1 MIFDKVDGTFNEVV
15 FFSTSLKT
23 FNEVVFFSTSLKFQN
38 DMWRPLTHFKA
49 TKAKKVPLTGF
60 EPAIFWTGRYQRPR
74 PLSQLVS

>member
-49 TKAKKVPLTGF
+49 TKAKKSASDRIRTCDLLDRQVPA
-60 EPAIFWTGRYQRPR
+60 P
-74 PLSQLVS
+74 